1 MLEDAKAGRPLQG
14 PVPSSSTGAVA
25 SAGVSPL
32 SPSSTQALLSH
43 SGASLAATPPLS
55 PQKAGG
61 VGSFRDTPPGSP
73 LSPSRGSRLVPP
85 GTPPRVPTPPGAK
98 PTLRSPALASA
109 AKENSAADR
118 SSTKENETPSDSS
131 YLAVPRF
138 YIGTESGAFSEEQSC
153 AKLKLAK
160 ELFGG
165 KELDVDGFKVLATG
179 TYYYFP
185 KSRHNVHSPSVTIYC
200 AILVTLTS
208 NGNSYKYITSA
219 LFAEYKLRT
228 WPERLTLSFIY
239 LRRVR
244 APVVFRAAHNA
255 PRARHRPDGRFFR

>member
-1 MLEDAKAGRPLQG
+1 LLEDAKAGRPLQG
-14 PVPSSSTGAVA
+14 PVPTSSTGAVA

-85 GTPPRVPTPPGAK
+85 GTPPRAPTPPGAK
-98 PTLRSPALASA
+98 STLRSPALASA

-138 YIGTESGAFSEEQSC
+138 YNGTESGAFSEEQSC

-185 KSRHNVHSPSVTIYC
+185 KSRHFSQIQAQCSQPLCDYLLCT
-200 AILVTLTS
+200 T
-208 NGNSYKYITSA
+208 GNSYQYWQLLQIHHKCTVCGIQVTNMARKTDPFFY
-219 LFAEYKLRT
+219 
-228 WPERLTLSFIY
+228 LSQMCASS
-239 LRRVR
+239 RRFSR
-244 APVVFRAAHNA
+244 RS
-255 PRARHRPDGRFFR
+255 

>member
-14 PVPSSSTGAVA
+14 PVPTSSTGAVA

-85 GTPPRVPTPPGAK
+85 GTPPRAPTPPGAK
-98 PTLRSPALASA
+98 STLRSPALASA

-138 YIGTESGAFSEEQSC
+138 YNGTESGAFSEEQSC

-200 AILVTLTS
+200 ALHKSQVDCLPIVQST
-208 NGNSYKYITSA
+208 
-219 LFAEYKLRT
+219 LFAHTDYENITK
-228 WPERLTLSFIY
+228 
-239 LRRVR
+239 
-244 APVVFRAAHNA
+244 
-255 PRARHRPDGRFFR
+255 D

>member
-1 MLEDAKAGRPLQG
+1 M
-14 PVPSSSTGAVA
+14 
-25 SAGVSPL
+25 
-32 SPSSTQALLSH
+32 
-43 SGASLAATPPLS
+43 
-55 PQKAGG
+55 
-61 VGSFRDTPPGSP
+61 
-73 LSPSRGSRLVPP
+73 
-85 GTPPRVPTPPGAK
+85 PTPPGAK

-138 YIGTESGAFSEEQSC
+138 YNGTESGAFSEEQSC

-200 AILVTLTS
+200 ALLVTLTS
-208 NGNSYKYITSA
+208 TGNSYKYITSR
-219 LFAEYKLRT
+219 LFG
-228 WPERLTLSFIY
+228 PINLTIY
-239 LRRVR
+239 
-244 APVVFRAAHNA
+244 
-255 PRARHRPDGRFFR
+255 